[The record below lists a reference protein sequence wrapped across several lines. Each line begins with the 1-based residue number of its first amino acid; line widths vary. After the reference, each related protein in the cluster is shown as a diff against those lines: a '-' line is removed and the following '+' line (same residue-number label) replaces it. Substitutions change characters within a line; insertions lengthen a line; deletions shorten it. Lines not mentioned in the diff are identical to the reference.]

1 MSSTTAT
8 VAERGI
14 FASRSFRQYFTG
26 QALSLIGDGLRMLAV
41 PLLVYK
47 LTGSAL
53 STGVSYICE
62 IAPFAFFGLIG
73 GSLADRLDR
82 RMLMIGTDAVRCA
95 IMALF
100 AILFARHSLTIPM
113 IYGGLV
119 LLSLCAAIFLGGQAS
134 SIPFL
139 LGRDRGTQAVAALNA
154 AENTSNLV
162 TPVLGG
168 ALFSIFGPLP
178 ALALNSA
185 TYFLSQLSLARIPTL
200 GPEQTS
206 GIPSLRHVTD
216 DVRLGFGKLFGDR
229 GMRAQAL
236 VSFALNVFGF
246 GGYSVLIP
254 FLKHDFHATDQQ
266 VGIFLGISAAGAI
279 AGSLFAGRFADRWHF
294 GTALCVSY
302 AIDALLFVP
311 VVITN
316 NMWIAGVFW
325 AIANACAQFEVAQI
339 VGFRLRVTPEELV
352 GRVFG
357 AVRLFVLCGIAPAV
371 VIFGY
376 VADRFGAHTA
386 MWMSAAGY
394 LVIAFVAIMCP
405 AIRNERR

>member
-1 MSSTTAT
+1 MSSTTVT

-14 FASRSFRQYFTG
+14 FASRSFRQYFAG
-26 QALSLIGDGLRMLAV
+26 QALSLVGDGLRTLAV
-41 PLLVYK
+41 PLLVFK

-53 STGVSYICE
+53 STGISYICE

-82 RMLMIGTDAVRCA
+82 RALMIGTDAARCL
-95 IMALF
+95 IMVLF
-100 AILFARHSLTIPM
+100 ALLFARHALSIPM

-119 LLSLCAAIFLGGQAS
+119 LLSICAAIFMGGQAS

-139 LGRDRGTQAVAALNA
+139 LGRERGTEAVAALSA
-154 AENTSNLV
+154 AENTSNLI

-168 ALFSIFGPLP
+168 ALFSLFGPLP
-178 ALALNSA
+178 ALALNAA

-200 GPEQTS
+200 GPER
-206 GIPSLRHVTD
+206 GAGFPSLQHVVN
-216 DVRLGFGKLFGDR
+216 DVRLGFGTVSRDR

-254 FLKHDFHATDQQ
+254 FLKHDFFATDQQ
-266 VGIFLGISAAGAI
+266 VGIFLGISAGGAI
-279 AGSLFAGRFADRWHF
+279 CGSLFAGRYAGRWQF
-294 GTALCVSY
+294 GKALCVAY
-302 AIDALLFVP
+302 VVDAVLFMP
-311 VVITN
+311 VVLTR

-325 AIANACAQFEVAQI
+325 GIANACAQFEVAQI
-339 VGFRLRVTPEELV
+339 IGFRLRVTPEELV

-357 AVRLFVLCGIAPAV
+357 AVRLFVLCGIAPSV

-376 VADRFGAHTA
+376 VADRFGPHTA

-394 LVIAFVAIMCP
+394 LLIAFAAVASP
-405 AIRNERR
+405 AIREERR